1 VPDAVQHKIATF
13 RARGEIPP
21 MEDETFAADW
31 WQALFVGLGETA
43 QSWPPSIDRTPPER
57 MKAEFRRILGFV
69 KDKVLEQPT
78 HDESLKQ
85 LSRSEAA

>member
-1 VPDAVQHKIATF
+1 
-13 RARGEIPP
+13 
-21 MEDETFAADW
+21 
-31 WQALFVGLGETA
+31 
-43 QSWPPSIDRTPPER
+43 

-78 HDESLKQ
+78 HDESLKR